1 MNLTARI
8 IVLVAPA
15 ILVFTLL
22 RQVRHRRIRARYALA
37 WLGAITVMVPFAVLP
52 SLTDRTA
59 EFLGIAYAPALFL
72 VAGFVFLA
80 VLAIHEASVITRLE
94 ERTRIL
100 AEEMAQLRLA
110 VQPTASAEQDTQ
122 NNLRSGPQ
130 ERL

>member
-8 IVLVAPA
+8 IILVAPTV
-15 ILVFTLL
+15 LVFTLL

-37 WLGAITVMVPFAVLP
+37 WLGAIVVIVPFAVWP
-52 SLTDRTA
+52 TLTDNVA

-100 AEEMAQLRLA
+100 AEEIAQLRMNA
-110 VQPTASAEQDTQ
+110 PPSSSAEHEPET
-122 NNLRSGPQ
+122 NLRNKYQ
-130 ERL
+130 ESS

>member
-1 MNLTARI
+1 
-8 IVLVAPA
+8 
-15 ILVFTLL
+15 
-22 RQVRHRRIRARYALA
+22 
-37 WLGAITVMVPFAVLP
+37 MVPFAVLP